1 MNELKISD
9 YFKKSSKKVS
19 PEDWLKIKNI
29 RDTLNSFDDV
39 NEQEKWI
46 YDRRLNNFNKNED
59 LRLFNIPINAEI
71 TLHNEY
77 KENEYYQ
84 NNDDNDVDLDDDFNE
99 IDDNDES
106 EDCCD
111 QNKNKNFS
119 NKKLKSS
126 LNKKKAN
133 FVNNIKNS
141 KFFKIIKFIIENIY
155 VIGIGFLI
163 ILGLILALIATFY
176 ITGVINSIGHTPFLL
191 CGNEEINGTSSIKAL
206 DAASGE
212 AATTEYAI
220 NIFIKNAKERN
231 WKDNAIIGVISYIL
245 QEGGGMGTFTYEGYY
260 MYNGPS
266 GKTNDTTLD
275 NQKWIN
281 WLTGDGK
288 KQAHEGYY
296 KDNENYY
303 ASIGLGLLQSSD
315 VWSKDG
321 KTYEVQ
327 NATDLINYANESNL
341 PWQDPETQI
350 KYIFDKIFALDYAFD
365 TNDVN
370 PTKDE
375 LSPEEWCARITA
387 GIGMSA
393 LNWYETNDKNEKV
406 ISSNSI
412 IQDHVAHIPEARY
425 RFEHYNS
432 EKLNLSFRQTSKTNL
447 CGTANTIIS
456 GGNGSIASAAVTLA
470 ATARPDDYIGF
481 TEWGENSPDFETAK
495 GKLDTYKRIHI
506 KLLPGDDLFAS
517 CDRAACCAI
526 RWSGADTEFPVG
538 ATSTQYS
545 YLCKTTDKWQFIG
558 KLSTDKDKLAP
569 GDVLITEGAGHIQ
582 IYVGNEEVCKR
593 FPESNADTYC
603 ASYGEFYP
611 MLFNLESSRSSDD
624 QEYDIFRSTITTNG
638 GNKNESK

>member
-9 YFKKSSKKVS
+9 YFKKTSKKVS
-19 PEDWLKIKNI
+19 NEDWSKIKNI
-29 RDTLNSFDDV
+29 RNTLNSFDDIDK
-39 NEQEKWI
+39 QEKWI
-46 YDRRLNNFNKNED
+46 YDRRLSNFNKNED
-59 LRLFNIPINAEI
+59 LRLFGIPFSAEI
-71 TLHNEY
+71 KLHNKH

-84 NNDDNDVDLDDDFNE
+84 NDNDVDQDDNLDE
-99 IDDNDES
+99 IDDGDGAES
-106 EDCCD
+106 KDSHK
-111 QNKNKNFS
+111 QNKNFLKN
-119 NKKLKSS
+119 KLKPS
-126 LNKKKAN
+126 LNNKGAN
-133 FVNNIKNS
+133 FVKNIKNS
-141 KFFKIIKFIIENIY
+141 KFFKTIKFIIENIY

-163 ILGLILALIATFY
+163 IFGIILALIITFY
-176 ITGVINSIGHTPFLL
+176 ITGVINSVGHTPFLL

-206 DAASGE
+206 DAASSE

-231 WKDNAIIGVISYIL
+231 WKDNAIKGVISYIL

-281 WLTGDGK
+281 WLTGNGK
-288 KQAHEGYY
+288 EQAHKGYY
-296 KDNENYY
+296 KDSEDYY
-303 ASIGLGLLQSSD
+303 AAIGLGLLQSSD

-321 KTYEVQ
+321 KTYEAQ
-327 NATDLINYANESNL
+327 NATDLINYANENNL

-350 KYIFDKIFALDYAFD
+350 KYIFDKIFTLDYAFD
-365 TNDVN
+365 TNDVD

-387 GIGMSA
+387 GIGIMG
-393 LNWYETNDKNEKV
+393 LDWYEINDKNEKI

-412 IQDHVAHIPEARY
+412 IQDHIEHIPEAIY
-425 RFEHYNS
+425 MFEHYNS

-470 ATARPDDYIGF
+470 ATARPDNYIEF

-538 ATSTQYS
+538 ATSTQYN

-558 KLSTDKDKLAP
+558 KLSSDKDKLVP

-582 IYVGNEEVCKR
+582 IYVGNEEVRKR

-603 ASYGEFYP
+603 ASYCEFYP
-611 MLFNLESSRSSDD
+611 MLFNLESSRNSDD
-624 QEYDIFRSTITTNG
+624 QEYAIFRNTTVTDE